1 MLLCFF
7 LLRRLKHCKAGADII
22 PSTQKADVSCSLW
35 QGVYLHLIR
44 LAKCI
49 LGKQH
54 TKKETICP
62 CFPLALTSESVL
74 EKLKHVD
81 KASEKICSAA
91 IGLDFFPSKSLRMRV
106 VHTIYC
112 RCVLGGPSLQGSPGL
127 NFWPSQ
133 SDKTRRD
140 AMTQT
145 LLFGLL
151 TQNVGHWSAGIASG
165 WLVGG
170 CWLCPLPCL
179 QPLPRQPH
187 LLALQNTL
195 TVPAAAVAGQATR
208 PLLPPSA
215 GMCWRCGVKQQNTTN
230 FLYL

>member
-1 MLLCFF
+1 MQSSRLVAALLLSAQEVKALQSGCWHHS
-7 LLRRLKHCKAGADII
+7 KHTK
-22 PSTQKADVSCSLW
+22 SWRQLHSLW
-35 QGVYLHLIR
+35 QGVYLHLIS
-44 LAKCI
+44 LAKRI

-74 EKLKHVD
+74 ERLKHVD

-106 VHTIYC
+106 AHTVYY

-127 NFWPSQ
+127 NFWPSH

-151 TQNVGHWSAGIASG
+151 TQNVGHWSAAIASG

-179 QPLPRQPH
+179 
-187 LLALQNTL
+187 
-195 TVPAAAVAGQATR
+195 
-208 PLLPPSA
+208 
-215 GMCWRCGVKQQNTTN
+215 
-230 FLYL
+230 